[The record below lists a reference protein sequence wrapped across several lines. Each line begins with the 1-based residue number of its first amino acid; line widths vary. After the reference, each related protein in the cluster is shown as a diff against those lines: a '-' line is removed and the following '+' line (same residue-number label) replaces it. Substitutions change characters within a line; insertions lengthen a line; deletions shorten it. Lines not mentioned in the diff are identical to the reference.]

1 MEAPQTIGELYDLAH
16 SRKTGEDK
24 KVTLDYAKVS
34 DVLANRIQRELH
46 LDVHGFV
53 HRIDE
58 QYIRHADDGHD
69 AVGEWR
75 EDQIPIT
82 RSDYEALEHLVN
94 EPDEIAI
101 IGKTRQNLPVLQL
114 KKRVNGHLIILEV
127 FHGGKRSRYLNFLTM
142 YKRRIRPQ
150 KGEAS

>member
-1 MEAPQTIGELYDLAH
+1 LEFPQTIGELYDLAH

-24 KVTLDYAKVS
+24 KVTLDYARVS
-34 DVLANRIQRELH
+34 DELAGRIQRELH
-46 LDVHGFV
+46 LDVRGFV

-75 EDQIPIT
+75 EDQIPIIK
-82 RSDYEALEHLVN
+82 SDYESLEHIVN
-94 EPDEIAI
+94 EPDDIAI
-101 IGKTRQNLPVLQL
+101 IGKTRQNLPVLQFR
-114 KKRVNGHLIILEV
+114 KRVNGHLVVLEV

-142 YKRRIRPQ
+142 YKRRVRT
-150 KGEAS
+150 KKEEAS